1 MSDPCGY
8 YSKRENYCLGGEN
21 QERASLLVGFSSSLE
36 NKGRDYQEWFEPE
49 KPGWLGPCWSSRLC
63 QENENLCW
71 EEPGSA
77 SSSPYPEQKHWKTAL
92 SSPWTH
98 PVKQSISLALLLSDS
113 FSSMTFTYA
122 VQIQQYYL
130 SRSLVIVR
138 KGINV
143 SLMGVLLCLFKYG
156 LCHLML
162 VEWPLASKAGL
173 FLHGRQTCALPPTH
187 FKSCQN
193 LKWCKHQD
201 ECLPFSPF
209 SGQLWTL
216 VTVLPWIV

>member
-8 YSKRENYCLGGEN
+8 YSKRENYCLGGES
-21 QERASLLVGFSSSLE
+21 QERASLLVSFSSSLE

-49 KPGWLGPCWSSRLC
+49 KPSWLGPCWSSRLC
-63 QENENLCW
+63 QENGNLCW

-77 SSSPYPEQKHWKTAL
+77 SSSPYPKQKHWKTAL

-113 FSSMTFTYA
+113 FSSMPFTYT

-138 KGINV
+138 KGISV

-162 VEWPLASKAGL
+162 VE
-173 FLHGRQTCALPPTH
+173 
-187 FKSCQN
+187 
-193 LKWCKHQD
+193 
-201 ECLPFSPF
+201 
-209 SGQLWTL
+209 
-216 VTVLPWIV
+216 